1 VQFEELK
8 RREFIFLLGGTAAW
22 TVAAWA
28 TAIRLLEPHSASTTP
43 MDWAPTFDVAHRP
56 HPIYLADIDQMK
68 GDLEWP
74 GLRRLLSRSASALR
88 STVIYRPSS

>member
-68 GDLEWP
+68 GDLDCSDSCRDLHRPWDQ
-74 GLRRLLSRSASALR
+74 RL
-88 STVIYRPSS
+88 STGRVL